1 MRKTVF
7 INRSFVQYVVLIL
20 IIGFTGCEKS
30 YDDPPVFKIEG
41 LTTENY
47 PRVDGSTST
56 EPLQMLIACKLFG
69 IGYDWR
75 YFPFSVNY
83 SHRLVPLCES
93 NPDLC
98 KFLSERIRHSGTH
111 SAFENLINNH
121 TDLILVARMASTDER
136 DLAKRMGVEL
146 IETPIALDALVFLNH
161 VDNPVRSL
169 TTQEIQ
175 NIYMGNISF
184 WSDVGGGNTRIN
196 PYRREANSGSQELM
210 DELVMKDLKM
220 SDFPNMMMIYGMMGL
235 INAIQ
240 YDPDGL
246 GYSVYYYTQYMT
258 RNEKVKHLKV
268 DGYFPDSNSIKS
280 RDYRYIANVYAVIR
294 KNLQTNSEAYRL
306 YDLLLK
312 RAGQKVIE
320 ESGYVPFY

>member
-1 MRKTVF
+1 MKEIRIF
-7 INRSFVQYVVLIL
+7 YRRFGLYIGLIL
-20 IIGFTGCEKS
+20 IISFLGCEKNN
-30 YDDPPVFKIEG
+30 DDPPVFKIEG

-56 EPLQMLIACKLFG
+56 EPLQILIACKLFG

-75 YFPFSVNY
+75 YYPFSVNY
-83 SHRLVPLCES
+83 SHRIVPSCES

-121 TDLILVARMASTDER
+121 TDLILVARMASRDER
-136 DLAKRMGVEL
+136 DLANRMGIEL
-146 IETPIALDALVFLNH
+146 IETPVALDALVFLNNI
-161 VDNPVRSL
+161 DNPVRNL
-169 TTQEIQ
+169 TTPEIID
-175 NIYMGNISF
+175 IYMGKISN

-210 DELVMKDLKM
+210 DELVMKNLEM
-220 SDFPNMMMIYGMMGL
+220 PMFPEMIVFGMMGL
-235 INAIQ
+235 INRIE

-258 RNEKVKHLKV
+258 RNEYVKQLKV

-280 RDYRYIANVYAVIR
+280 RDYRYTANVYAVIR
-294 KNLQTNSEAYRL
+294 KDLQKTSEAYRL
-306 YDLLLK
+306 YDMLLK
-312 RAGQKVIE
+312 NAGQKVIE

>member
-1 MRKTVF
+1 
-7 INRSFVQYVVLIL
+7 
-20 IIGFTGCEKS
+20 
-30 YDDPPVFKIEG
+30 
-41 LTTENY
+41 
-47 PRVDGSTST
+47 
-56 EPLQMLIACKLFG
+56 
-69 IGYDWR
+69 
-75 YFPFSVNY
+75 
-83 SHRLVPLCES
+83 
-93 NPDLC
+93 
-98 KFLSERIRHSGTH
+98 
-111 SAFENLINNH
+111 
-121 TDLILVARMASTDER
+121 
-136 DLAKRMGVEL
+136 
-146 IETPIALDALVFLNH
+146 
-161 VDNPVRSL
+161 
-169 TTQEIQ
+169 
-175 NIYMGNISF
+175 
-184 WSDVGGGNTRIN
+184 
-196 PYRREANSGSQELM
+196 
-210 DELVMKDLKM
+210 M

>member
-1 MRKTVF
+1 MNMRLLNWGF
-7 INRSFVQYVVLIL
+7 GLYAGLIL
-20 IIGFTGCEKS
+20 IIVLISCEKS
-30 YDDPPVFKIEG
+30 YDPPVFEIED

-56 EPLQMLIACKLFG
+56 EPLQILIACKLFG

-75 YFPFSVNY
+75 YYPFSVNY
-83 SHRLVPLCES
+83 SHRIVPSCES

-121 TDLILVARMASTDER
+121 TDLILVARMASRDER
-136 DLAKRMGVEL
+136 DLANRKGVEL
-146 IETPIALDALVFLNH
+146 IETPVALDALVFLNNI
-161 VDNPVRSL
+161 DNPVRNL
-169 TTQEIQ
+169 KTPEIID
-175 NIYMGNISF
+175 IYMGKISN

-210 DELVMKDLKM
+210 DELVMKNLEM
-220 SDFPNMMMIYGMMGL
+220 PMFPEMIVFGMMGL
-235 INAIQ
+235 INRIE

-258 RNEKVKHLKV
+258 RNENVKQLKV
-268 DGYFPDSNSIKS
+268 DGYYPDSNSIKT
-280 RDYRYIANVYAVIR
+280 RDYRYTANVYAVIR
-294 KNLQTNSEAYRL
+294 KDLQKTSEAYRL
-306 YDLLLK
+306 YDMLLK
-312 RAGQKVIE
+312 NAGQKVIE